1 MRTRHLLKPSMA
13 AAAAVIAVT
22 AVTAVTAAPLAASP
36 PEGDHVVEEARI
48 PLAGYRV
55 RSFRTVGFDTVYF
68 RVGRRDWYR
77 ATLIDHCLGLPNA
90 LRLGFDTHGSSTL
103 DNTSSVIVGGES
115 CRIHS
120 LVRVAEPPPR
130 RRRD

>member
-1 MRTRHLLKPSMA
+1 MRIRHLLPLALAVA
-13 AAAAVIAVT
+13 AASPA
-22 AVTAVTAAPLAASP
+22 LAASP
-36 PEGDHVVEEARI
+36 PEADPVAEQVRI

-77 ATLIDHCLGLPNA
+77 ADLVGQCLGLPNA

-103 DNTSSVIVGGES
+103 DNTSSLIVDGES
-115 CRIHS
+115 CRIIS
-120 LVRVAEPPPR
+120 LVRSGSPPR
-130 RRRD
+130 RRR

>member
-1 MRTRHLLKPSMA
+1 MRKALSLALMLA
-13 AAAAVIAVT
+13 AAAA
-22 AVTAVTAAPLAASP
+22 AAPLAASP
-36 PEGDHVVEEARI
+36 PEGDHVLEEARI

-77 ATLIDHCLGLPNA
+77 AALVGQCLGLPNA

-103 DNTSSVIVGGES
+103 DNTSSLIVDGES
-115 CRIHS
+115 CRIIS
-120 LVRVAEPPPR
+120 LVRVAAPPPR
-130 RRRD
+130 RRR

>member
-1 MRTRHLLKPSMA
+1 MRRLFLLSMALTA
-13 AAAAVIAVT
+13 AAAAA
-22 AVTAVTAAPLAASP
+22 AAPLAASP
-36 PEGDHVVEEARI
+36 PEGDHVLAQARI

-55 RSFRTVGFDTVYF
+55 RSFRTDGFDIVYF

-77 ATLIDHCLGLPNA
+77 ADLIGPCLGLPNA

-103 DNTSSVIVGGES
+103 DNTSSLIVDGES

-130 RRRD
+130 RRR

>member
-1 MRTRHLLKPSMA
+1 MRFLLVFPLVLA
-13 AAAAVIAVT
+13 ALAA
-22 AVTAVTAAPLAASP
+22 AAPLAASP
-36 PEGDHVVEEARI
+36 PEGGYVAEQVRI

-55 RSFRTVGFDTVYF
+55 RSFRTVGFDTVFF

-77 ATLIDHCLGLPNA
+77 ADLIGHCLGLPNA

-115 CRIHS
+115 CRIGS
-120 LVRVAEPPPR
+120 LVRVAEPPR
-130 RRRD
+130 RRR

>member
-1 MRTRHLLKPSMA
+1 MRRILLFSLMLA
-13 AAAAVIAVT
+13 AAAA
-22 AVTAVTAAPLAASP
+22 APLGASP
-36 PEGDHVVEEARI
+36 PEGDHVVEQARI

-55 RSFRTVGFDTVYF
+55 RTFRTVGFDTVYF

-77 ATLIDHCLGLPNA
+77 AKLIGQCPGLPNA
-90 LRLGFDTHGSSTL
+90 LRIGFDTHGSSTL
-103 DNTSSVIVGGES
+103 DNTSSLLVDGES

-130 RRRD
+130 RRRR

>member
-1 MRTRHLLKPSMA
+1 MRKALSLALMLAAAA
-13 AAAAVIAVT
+13 AAAAVTV
-22 AVTAVTAAPLAASP
+22 PLAASP

-48 PLAGYRV
+48 PLAGYRI
-55 RSFRTVGFDTVYF
+55 RTFRTVGFDTVYF

-77 ATLIDHCLGLPNA
+77 AALVGQCLGLPTA

-103 DNTSSVIVGGES
+103 DNTSSLIVDGES
-115 CRIHS
+115 CRIIS

-130 RRRD
+130 RRH